1 MDWNSFRVT
10 VKGFHP
16 EVQTCSKKVQKALQL
31 LWFCQVAV
39 SQDIKENPAHFSV
52 FILPSCIVELLNSF
66 LLLGFCFCF
75 FSAVLYKL
83 SLFVLSLS
91 EACSS
96 TWKCI
101 WIYRPFLI
109 CFNFNLNNL
118 D

>member
-1 MDWNSFRVT
+1 MDWNSFHVT

-75 FSAVLYKL
+75 FSAVLYKF
-83 SLFVLSLS
+83 SLLIVSLS
-91 EACSS
+91 EAFSS
-96 TWKCI
+96 AWKYI
-101 WIYRPFLI
+101 QMYRPFLI